1 MKIQEY
7 NYREHGF
14 AGKLY
19 DAENGGDKLLIVIQG
34 LKGLRL
40 PCRYAEFF
48 AGKGYSTL
56 AMAYYGVPGLPDKM
70 RAIPL
75 EIFDYAIARMRKY
88 ENGRF
93 KHFGIYGNSKGGGI
107 ALLAASQCVFI
118 DLCIAVSATAHI
130 FQGTGGADESKCKS
144 MVSFYKRD
152 FPYIP
157 NKGKMGAFIRRCRQE
172 GNIRLLYLIEEWE
185 KRGNADTVIP
195 VEKIRGPILLMSATH
210 DESVPGKQDAEVLVK
225 RLKEKNFQYP
235 YKHINFENGSHNLG
249 YFPVNNWALPREK
262 HFPEECRQAREE
274 ALEII
279 LDTLERW
286 SV

>member
-1 MKIQEY
+1 MKTQEY

-14 AGKLY
+14 VGKLY

-34 LKGLRL
+34 LKGLKL
-40 PCRYAEFF
+40 PCQYAEFF
-48 AGKGYSTL
+48 AGKGYSAL
-56 AMAYYGVPGLPDKM
+56 AMTYYGEPGLPDKM

-75 EIFDYAIARMRKY
+75 EVFDYAVARMRKY

-130 FQGTGGADESKCKS
+130 FEGVGKAGESECRS
-144 MVSFYKRD
+144 MVSYYKQD

-157 NKGKMGAFIRRCRQE
+157 NRGRLRAFIKRCKQE

-185 KRGNADTVIP
+185 KRGDASTEIP
-195 VEKIRGPILLMSATH
+195 VEKIRGPVLLLSATH
-210 DESVPGKQDAEVLVK
+210 DDSVPGKRDAEILMK
-225 RLKEKNFQYP
+225 RLQEKNFQYP
-235 YKHINFENGSHNLG
+235 YRHINFENGSHNLG

-262 HFPEECRQAREE
+262 HFPEECRQARKE
-274 ALEII
+274 ALQVI
-279 LDTLERW
+279 LQTLELW